1 MVTQK
6 WPEIGELFHV
16 NDFRKT
22 SILLNASKLSPRFYK
37 AEDSNKLITLPGRR
51 GPW

>member
-6 WPEIGELFHV
+6 WPEIGELFQI
-16 NDFRKT
+16 NNFRKMG
-22 SILLNASKLSPRFYK
+22 ILLNASKLSPRFYK
-37 AEDSNKLITLPGRR
+37 AEDSNRLITLPGRG